1 MKKIL
6 FNIALLFVV
15 LHPFGKTVY
24 YSPELSSDGLFTFP
38 ACLTWIDD
46 EAFSGTAVKTV
57 VLPDGFLHIGDRVFS
72 NTAYLSDVYIPKTT
86 EHIADSAFSEY
97 CKFTI
102 HGVDGSYAC
111 KWAEKHHISF
121 TSCDMW
127 SKNTESGKRLIRLG
141 VRIEQYMQLI
151 NTSVFV
157 LKKKDIV
164 RSMRP
169 QDRPEL
175 NPIDYRFP

>member
-1 MKKIL
+1 MI
-6 FNIALLFVV
+6 IALLFAV
-15 LHPFGKTVY
+15 LHLFDKTVY
-24 YSPELSSDGLFTFP
+24 YSPELSSDGLFNFP
-38 ACLTWIDD
+38 ASLTLIDD
-46 EAFSGTAVKTV
+46 EAFSETAVKTV
-57 VLPDGFLHIGDRVFS
+57 VLPDGFLHIGDRAFS

-86 EHIADSAFSEY
+86 EHIADSAFSE
-97 CKFTI
+97 CCGFTI
-102 HGVDGSYAC
+102 HGVDGSYASR
-111 KWAEKHHISF
+111 WAEKHHISF

-127 SKNTESGKRLIRLG
+127 SKNNESGKRLIRLR
-141 VRIEQYMQLI
+141 VLIEQYIQLI

-157 LKKKDIV
+157 LIEKRKKDKV